1 MFLDKTLTVN
11 LRISAQGTYFKFR
24 RRQGTLIREGRLF
37 EGGCSFKD
45 SGDINPDWIIQCR
58 SVGMQESNIKLQG
71 FPVLTSIE
79 YINRKPA

>member
-1 MFLDKTLTVN
+1 MGGGEGALIRGGRRGTFLKF
-11 LRISAQGTYFKFR
+11 RPIGGGTYTK
-24 RRQGTLIREGRLF
+24 GRLF